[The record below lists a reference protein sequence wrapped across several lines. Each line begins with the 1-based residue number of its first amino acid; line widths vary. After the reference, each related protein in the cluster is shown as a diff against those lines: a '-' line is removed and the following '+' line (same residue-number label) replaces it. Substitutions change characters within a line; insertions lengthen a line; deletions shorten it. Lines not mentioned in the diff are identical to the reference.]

1 MQYGIREMLMGADIA
16 LEEKF
21 RRARELG
28 FDGIELITRSAPHM
42 HGMLAFDEAGRAEL
56 VALSDE
62 FGVGISSLSLASWR
76 DANCLTTDPDEWARG
91 KTHLIE
97 AIEAAT
103 ALGCAGILLPHF
115 QTMEPHLEDPRLE
128 PDLRGIREAVEE
140 AGNTEIVVCVE
151 CTVGIETMQAVVEI
165 AGHPQVGIYFDL
177 GNLSSTGRDP
187 ARMIR
192 ILGTR
197 GVKMIHI
204 KEAGAELLGDGD
216 VDLAAVRDAVHE
228 IGYDGWLVFETAPTD
243 DPMAA
248 IRQNFAELRRFL

>member
-1 MQYGIREMLMGADIA
+1 MQYGIREMLMGADIT

-21 RRARELG
+21 RRARDLG
-28 FDGIELITRSAPHM
+28 FDGIELITRRAPHM

-56 VALSDE
+56 LALRDE

-76 DANCLTTDPDEWARG
+76 DANCLTTDADAWARG
-91 KTHLIE
+91 KAHLIE

-115 QTMEPHLEDPRLE
+115 QVMEPHLEDPRLE

-140 AGNTEIVVCVE
+140 AGNPEIVVCVE
-151 CTVGIETMQAVVEI
+151 CTVGIETMQAVVEV
-165 AGHPQVGIYFDL
+165 AGHPQVGIYYDL
-177 GNLSSTGRDP
+177 GNLRETGRDP
-187 ARMIR
+187 AAMIR
-192 ILGTR
+192 TLGVR
-197 GVKMIHI
+197 GVKLIHI
-204 KEAGAELLGDGD
+204 KESGAELLGEGN
-216 VDLAAVRDAVHE
+216 VDLAAVRDAVRA

-248 IRQNFAELRRFL
+248 MRHNFAELRRFL